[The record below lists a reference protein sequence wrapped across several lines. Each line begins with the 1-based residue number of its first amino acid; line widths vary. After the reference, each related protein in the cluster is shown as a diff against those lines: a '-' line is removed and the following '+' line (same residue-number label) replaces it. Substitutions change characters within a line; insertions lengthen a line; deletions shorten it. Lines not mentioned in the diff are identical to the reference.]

1 MLLRAVGEG
10 QSCVQTLLG
19 HLGDEVYSGTALTT
33 SETLAVLV
41 PKTVFLTLMDPDKTF
56 RSFVLRAFG
65 TRMTHLTR
73 VLEQVAFASME
84 ARLAHA
90 LLEMMDH
97 GQVPAT
103 QAELAARIGT
113 AREVVTRHLQTFASK
128 GLAQIVRGLV
138 TIMDEDR
145 LRQISDGLL

>member
-1 MLLRAVGEG
+1 MGL
-10 QSCVQTLLG
+10 
-19 HLGDEVYSGTALTT
+19 LGDEVYSGTALTT

-41 PKTVFLTLMDPDKTF
+41 RKTVFLTLMDLDKTF

-65 TRMTHLTR
+65 TRMTDLTR
-73 VLEQVAFASME
+73 VLEQVVFASME
-84 ARLAHA
+84 SRLADA

-97 GQVPAT
+97 GKVRAT

-113 AREVVTRHLQTFASK
+113 AREVVTRQLQTFASK
-128 GLAQIVRGLV
+128 GLAQIERRLV
-138 TIMDEDR
+138 TILDEDR